1 MKLRRKW
8 ICGGSVLEKGQQE
21 KGLDL
26 GVCLKCSRTRKEGDG
41 LEERVQVG
49 SDRM

>member
-1 MKLRRKW
+1 MGEAY
-8 ICGGSVLEKGQQE
+8 CEKGQQD
-21 KGLDL
+21 KGLNL

-41 LEERVQVG
+41 LEEKVEVE